1 LGVGASAF
9 WKPAIGPATL
19 PDGLHPT
26 IEPIKEM
33 HMNCGKPAAWVS
45 LLFFITLLPAL
56 SFADTNCEE
65 GNGPLNPGQPQGV
78 TTQEII
84 QKFAAKEEIFRQAR
98 NNYTYTQDITVQT
111 LEGNT
116 VDGEWRQ
123 VWDITY
129 DDKGGRIENV
139 TFAPMDS
146 LRRVSMTREDLDDIR
161 NRLPF
166 VLTTTDLPLYDI
178 LYVGQQHVDEIDTY
192 VFDTAPKKIEKGQ
205 RYFQGR
211 IWVDTHDLQIVKTC
225 GRNVPDVHATSKKSS
240 TQENL
245 TPKFVTYREQID
257 GQYWFPTYTRA
268 DDDLHFKT
276 GDVHIR
282 EIIKYTNYK
291 RFGAKTRII
300 YKGEVLPGAS
310 PTPTPK

>member
-1 LGVGASAF
+1 
-9 WKPAIGPATL
+9 
-19 PDGLHPT
+19 
-26 IEPIKEM
+26 
-33 HMNCGKPAAWVS
+33 MNCRKAALWVS
-45 LLFFITLLPAL
+45 LLFCLLFLPAVL
-56 SFADTNCEE
+56 LADTNCDE
-65 GNGPLNPGQPQGV
+65 GNGPLNPAQPQGI
-78 TTQEII
+78 TTQQII
-84 QKFAAKEEIFRQAR
+84 QKFAAKEEVFREAR

-146 LRRVSMTREDLDDIR
+146 LTRVSMTKEDLDDIR

-166 VLTTTDLPLYDI
+166 VLTTSDLPLYDV
-178 LYVGQQHVDEIDTY
+178 LYVGRQHVDEIDTY
-192 VFDTAPKKIEKGQ
+192 VFDMAPKKIEKGQ

-211 IWVDTHDLQIVKTC
+211 IWVDNRDFQIVKTC
-225 GRNVPDVHATSKKSS
+225 GRNVPDVHAKKKNE
-240 TQENL
+240 QENL

-268 DDDLHFKT
+268 DDELHFKN

-310 PTPTPK
+310 PTPTPTPK